1 MTRGGP
7 QLGGTRRN
15 HLGLE
20 MWWSHCCLQHKNS
33 SNRLGSMCLLEPQLN
48 KILFGFVLFWLFL
61 ILRAEG
67 DTETARV
74 PANTLWHHQTTW
86 KLPFTCQVV
95 SDSLQL
101 HGLQRARLLCPTL
114 SPGVCSNSCPL
125 SRWCY
130 LTISSSVVPFSF
142 CLQSLPASGSFPVN
156 WPLFIPWP

>member
-1 MTRGGP
+1 MAGP
-7 QLGGTRRN
+7 TGRN
-15 HLGLE
+15 PEESSGCWE
-20 MWWSHCCLQHKNS
+20 CPGAWPGWWSHGCLQHKNS

-74 PANTLWHHQTTW
+74 PANTLWHHQTAW
-86 KLPFTCQVV
+86 KLPFTRQVV

-101 HGLQRARLLCPTL
+101 HGLQHARLLCPTL
-114 SPGVCSNSCPL
+114 SPGVCSNSCLL

-130 LTISSSVVPFSF
+130 LTISSSAASF
-142 CLQSLPASGSFPVN
+142 YAYVCSVY
-156 WPLFIPWP
+156 IVYI